1 MPRAERVHDPDSLLA
16 MRDKRTYADDRMI
29 NVLRKLIADRF
40 QNFGVRLATAITW
53 LFMRWSLAQ
62 DARREKDAFR

>member
-1 MPRAERVHDPDSLLA
+1 
-16 MRDKRTYADDRMI
+16 
-29 NVLRKLIADRF
+29 VLRKLIADRF